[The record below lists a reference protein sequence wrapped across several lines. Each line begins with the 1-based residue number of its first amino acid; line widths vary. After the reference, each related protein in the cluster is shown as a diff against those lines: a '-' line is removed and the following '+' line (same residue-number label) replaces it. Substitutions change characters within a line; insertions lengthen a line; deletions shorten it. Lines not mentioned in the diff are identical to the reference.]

1 VTEQPCRETGL
12 ERTPAEL
19 ADRRNLHRL
28 IVTNLGRQPGADLS
42 LRNDVWTYVGIE
54 RHAGTSP
61 GHVITALAEMI
72 AAADIK
78 PAASRHVLMRR
89 VILWGVEAY
98 FGHLDG
104 DVMARGADAF
114 SDSPAT
120 AAWPTEVA
128 SARPIEPVLPAVV
141 PAKLNATNSRALIYS
156 PLATQEAIAK
166 EEPPFPSATGTAPEE
181 SWYADWRARLTRN
194 LSRRSDG
201 RWEPLTWFHSALP
214 NEAV

>member
-1 VTEQPCRETGL
+1 MTEQQGRATGI

-19 ADRRNLHRL
+19 ADRGNLHHL
-28 IVTNLGRQPGADLS
+28 IVTNLGRLPGADLS
-42 LRNDVWTYVGIE
+42 LRSDVWTYVGIE

-72 AAADIK
+72 ATADIK
-78 PAASRHVLMRR
+78 PPANRHALMRR

-104 DVMARGADAF
+104 DVMGRDADAF

-120 AAWPTEVA
+120 AAWPTDVA
-128 SARPIEPVLPAVV
+128 RVRRVEPVLPSGV
-141 PAKLNATNSRALIYS
+141 PVKLNATDRRALIHS

-166 EEPPFPSATGTAPEE
+166 EEPPFPSATGRAAEE
-181 SWYADWRARLTRN
+181 SWYADWRVRLTRN

-201 RWEPLTWFHSALP
+201 RWEPLTSFHAAP
-214 NEAV
+214 PDETI